1 MFVNIEEIF
10 GKNGFALFE
19 SLRILNEEKQ
29 SIADADKWGSVKW
42 GFFQE
47 FDDFFDG
54 WSWKIGI
61 DAVHLQ
67 GPLVNVIKIDFRR
80 RVSGGELIKE
90 WDFEQ
95 DKICG
100 WFEWFFLDWIQ
111 NISKE
116 RDFQLLI
123 CRYQWVEIDGHDENF
138 D

>member
-42 GFFQE
+42 RFFQE
-47 FDDFFDG
+47 FDDFFDS

-67 GPLVNVIKIDFRR
+67 GPLVYVVKIDFRR
-80 RVSGGELIKE
+80 RVSDGEFIKE

-111 NISKE
+111 NISQE
-116 RDFQLLI
+116 RDFQLLV